1 LKPELESFVAR
12 VPHFSSLSP
21 ARQLEYFAYF
31 LTEIRREDGISSAR
45 IEECFD
51 ILRLSKYS
59 NIYAYIANHS
69 RKSKISPPIFV
80 RIKGKYYLHRE
91 HSAKLAS
98 NLKGSHLVVAV
109 KSALRDLLPRI
120 KDPNQKTFL
129 AEALACFEVKAYR
142 AAIIMVWILA
152 MDHLFQYILA
162 HRLAAFN
169 KVLAANTDKRI
180 KISAIG
186 ARDDFSEIPEG
197 KFIEFCRSAKII
209 SNDVRK
215 ILDIKLGIRN
225 TCAHPSGVAISEPKT
240 IDAIDDLVNNVILK
254 YPI

>member
-142 AAIIMVWILA
+142 ATIIMVWILPWTTFFNTFSHIA
-152 MDHLFQYILA
+152 SL
-162 HRLAAFN
+162 RLT
-169 KVLAANTDKRI
+169 KSWLQI
-180 KISAIG
+180 PISES
-186 ARDDFSEIPEG
+186 RFL
-197 KFIEFCRSAKII
+197 RSAHETIFLKSPRANSANFVGAPRII

>member
-12 VPHFSSLSP
+12 VPDFSSLTP
-21 ARQLEYFAYF
+21 AAQLEYFAYF
-31 LTEIRREDGISSAR
+31 LTEIRREEGISSAR

-51 ILRLSKYS
+51 VLRLPKYS
-59 NIYAYIANHS
+59 NIHAYVANHS
-69 RKSKISPPIFV
+69 RKSKTRPPVFV
-80 RIKGKYYLHRE
+80 RIKGKCYLHRE
-91 HSAKLAS
+91 QSAKLAS
-98 NLKGSHLVVAV
+98 SLKGSHLVVAV
-109 KSALRDLLPRI
+109 KSDLRDLLPKI
-120 KDPNQKTFL
+120 QDPNQKSFL
-129 AEALACFEVKAYR
+129 EEALACFEVKAYR
-142 AAIIMVWILA
+142 ASIIMVWILA
-152 MDHLFQYILA
+152 MDHLFHYILT

-180 KISAIG
+180 KISTIAT
-186 ARDDFSEIPEG
+186 RDDFGEIPEG

-215 ILDIKLGIRN
+215 ILDAKLGIRN
-225 TCAHPSGVAISEPKT
+225 TCAHPSGVTISEPKA